1 MVPTEKLTEIDTK
14 GIKGNN
20 NYCIQ
25 LDNKQFN
32 ENKYFIG
39 AKELSRVVYSAERG
53 KLETV
58 LLKPG
63 SNVGT
68 KG

>member
-1 MVPTEKLTEIDTK
+1 MLKVSKV
-14 GIKGNN
+14 GIRYIKSENQ
-20 NYCIQ
+20 I
-25 LDNKQFN
+25 NKKHF
-32 ENKYFIG
+32 FIG
-39 AKELSRVVYSAERG
+39 VKELSRVVYSAERG

-63 SNVGT
+63 SGT